1 MLDRAG
7 GLPIY
12 SVLDWSSFGARRLI
26 ILSKLADY
34 GVILGVH
41 LAREGSRAS
50 VEARPTNAAALA
62 EATQLPVST
71 VAKVLKSLARAGLVT
86 SVRGAAGG
94 YRLARPAGLIS
105 IGEVVKAIDGPLG
118 VTECTSDED
127 HCKRVS
133 FCLTRPH
140 WSRINSA
147 VAAALSSVSLA
158 DMALPFLADDRPVAV
173 PLGNASPTPT
183 RSLP

>member
-1 MLDRAG
+1 M
-7 GLPIY
+7 
-12 SVLDWSSFGARRLI
+12 I

-41 LAREGSRAS
+41 LAREAARTGLADGRA
-50 VEARPTNAAALA
+50 PTNAAALA

-94 YRLARPAGLIS
+94 YRLARPAQLIS

-158 DMALPFLADDRPVAV
+158 EMASPFLADEWPAAMKLAPADQPPSRPA
-173 PLGNASPTPT
+173 P
-183 RSLP
+183 

>member
-1 MLDRAG
+1 M
-7 GLPIY
+7 
-12 SVLDWSSFGARRLI
+12 I

-41 LAREGSRAS
+41 LAREVGREPAVGAGAS
-50 VEARPTNAAALA
+50 PTTAAALA

-94 YRLARPAGLIS
+94 YRLARSAKLIS
-105 IGEVVKAIDGPLG
+105 IGEVVKAIDGPVG

-127 HCKRVS
+127 HCKRGS

-147 VAAALSSVSLA
+147 VAAALASVTLA
-158 DMALPFLADDRPVAV
+158 DMAMPFLAEDRPVAV
-173 PLGNASPTPT
+173 PLVSANPSPP
-183 RSLP
+183 RSVP

>member
-1 MLDRAG
+1 
-7 GLPIY
+7 
-12 SVLDWSSFGARRLI
+12 LI

-41 LAREGSRAS
+41 LARESGRAPAEAAPTTAGS
-50 VEARPTNAAALA
+50 LA
-62 EATQLPVST
+62 EATQLPTST

-94 YRLARPAGLIS
+94 YRLGRPAALIT
-105 IGEVVKAIDGPLG
+105 IADMVKAIDGPLG
-118 VTECTSDED
+118 VTQCTSDED
-127 HCKRVS
+127 HCSRQS

-158 DMALPFLADDRPVAV
+158 DMASPFLAESRPVA
-173 PLGNASPTPT
+173 
-183 RSLP
+183 LPPGLADQPPAPPVS

>member
-1 MLDRAG
+1 M
-7 GLPIY
+7 
-12 SVLDWSSFGARRLI
+12 I

-41 LAREGSRAS
+41 LAREAGSTGLAEGRA
-50 VEARPTNAAALA
+50 PTNAAALA

-94 YRLARPAGLIS
+94 YRLARPAQLIS

-158 DMALPFLADDRPVAV
+158 EMASPFLAAEWPVAV
-173 PLGNASPTPT
+173 PLAPANQPASRPAP
-183 RSLP
+183 

>member
-1 MLDRAG
+1 
-7 GLPIY
+7 
-12 SVLDWSSFGARRLI
+12 LI

-34 GVILGVH
+34 GVILAVH
-41 LAREGSRAS
+41 LAREAS
-50 VEARPTNAAALA
+50 PGPAVAGGQAPTNAAALA
-62 EATQLPVST
+62 EATQLPVAT
-71 VAKVLKSLARAGLVT
+71 VAKVLKSLARAGLVA

-94 YRLARPAGLIS
+94 YRLARPAQLIS

-147 VAAALSSVSLA
+147 VAAALGRVSLA
-158 DMALPFLADDRPVAV
+158 DMAMQFLADDRPVAV
-173 PLGNASPTPT
+173 PLAPDTQIPSRP
-183 RSLP
+183 LP

>member
-1 MLDRAG
+1 M
-7 GLPIY
+7 
-12 SVLDWSSFGARRLI
+12 I

-41 LAREGSRAS
+41 LARETGRAG
-50 VEARPTNAAALA
+50 ALAGQAPTNAAALA

-94 YRLARPAGLIS
+94 YRLARPAQLIS
-105 IGEVVKAIDGPLG
+105 VGDVVRAIDGPLG

-133 FCLTRPH
+133 FCVTRPH
-140 WSRINSA
+140 WSRINTA
-147 VAAALSSVSLA
+147 VAAALGSVSLA
-158 DMALPFLADDRPVAV
+158 DMASPFLSDDRPLAV
-173 PLGNASPTPT
+173 PLAPVPATPS
-183 RSLP
+183 RPIP